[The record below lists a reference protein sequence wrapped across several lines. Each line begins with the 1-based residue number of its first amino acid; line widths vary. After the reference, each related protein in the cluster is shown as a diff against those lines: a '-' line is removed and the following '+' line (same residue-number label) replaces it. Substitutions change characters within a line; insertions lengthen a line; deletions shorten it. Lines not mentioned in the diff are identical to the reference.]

1 MTVKD
6 LAGLYESSP
15 ATSRRRFPRDAL
27 NSDDYIPK
35 DSSATPADSL
45 SMPALPPPSPARF
58 IQKFSY
64 RKSSQENATTD
75 VVADSDSLTNT
86 TLNDNSK
93 ETDISVD
100 ITALTTKETDTFLL
114 TRSKT
119 LFNSSSADEH
129 RSLLV
134 RDYHLPPESSTT
146 SPAHKM
152 ASSSSLT
159 LVNQRRLLNHSP
171 VPATV
176 VFSRHAAPLYLPKLD
191 NYLASLSSPSFPS
204 LNRAGIEP
212 VMFPPMDKL
221 VASGKSVEDLENN
234 SKVTPAWRNRK
245 SILGS
250 AVNLM
255 LGFMGSSALSTFYSL
270 QGLSNTVQV
279 FALIL
284 STIGELYLPTTSMG
298 DIFLISF
305 AVPLKGKHLE
315 DKWRQLFLGTMSVIV
330 INIAFLDF

>member
-119 LFNSSSADEH
+119 LFNSSSAD
-129 RSLLV
+129 
-134 RDYHLPPESSTT
+134 
-146 SPAHKM
+146 
-152 ASSSSLT
+152 
-159 LVNQRRLLNHSP
+159 
-171 VPATV
+171 
-176 VFSRHAAPLYLPKLD
+176 
-191 NYLASLSSPSFPS
+191 
-204 LNRAGIEP
+204 
-212 VMFPPMDKL
+212 
-221 VASGKSVEDLENN
+221 
-234 SKVTPAWRNRK
+234 
-245 SILGS
+245 
-250 AVNLM
+250 
-255 LGFMGSSALSTFYSL
+255 
-270 QGLSNTVQV
+270 
-279 FALIL
+279 
-284 STIGELYLPTTSMG
+284 
-298 DIFLISF
+298 
-305 AVPLKGKHLE
+305 
-315 DKWRQLFLGTMSVIV
+315 
-330 INIAFLDF
+330 

>member
-1 MTVKD
+1 
-6 LAGLYESSP
+6 
-15 ATSRRRFPRDAL
+15 
-27 NSDDYIPK
+27 
-35 DSSATPADSL
+35 
-45 SMPALPPPSPARF
+45 
-58 IQKFSY
+58 
-64 RKSSQENATTD
+64 
-75 VVADSDSLTNT
+75 
-86 TLNDNSK
+86 
-93 ETDISVD
+93 
-100 ITALTTKETDTFLL
+100 
-114 TRSKT
+114 
-119 LFNSSSADEH
+119 
-129 RSLLV
+129 
-134 RDYHLPPESSTT
+134 
-146 SPAHKM
+146 M

-305 AVPLKGKHLE
+305 SVPLKGKHLE